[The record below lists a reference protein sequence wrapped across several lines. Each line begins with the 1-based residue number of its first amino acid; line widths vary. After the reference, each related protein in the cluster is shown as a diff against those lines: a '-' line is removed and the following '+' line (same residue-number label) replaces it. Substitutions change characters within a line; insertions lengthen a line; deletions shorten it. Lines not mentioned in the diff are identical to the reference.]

1 MEKEGGC
8 VGLPLRAGHAG
19 AADGVAYADAALEGG
34 DAHHVRVALGGF
46 VGVLEADVLV
56 AVVPGCDAGEESTG
70 ISLES

>member
-1 MEKEGGC
+1 VEKEGGC

-19 AADGVAYADAALEGG
+19 AADGLAYADAALEGG